1 MLTSCQLFEA
11 GGNYSNEEIDWYKN
25 QMKEINDMIMK
36 AKEERDAKMKEV
48 NGDMEKLRR
57 EPYE

>member
-1 MLTSCQLFEA
+1 M
-11 GGNYSNEEIDWYKN
+11 NYSNEEIDWYKN
-25 QMKEINDMIMK
+25 QMKEINDMILK

-48 NGDMEKLRR
+48 NGDMEKLMR